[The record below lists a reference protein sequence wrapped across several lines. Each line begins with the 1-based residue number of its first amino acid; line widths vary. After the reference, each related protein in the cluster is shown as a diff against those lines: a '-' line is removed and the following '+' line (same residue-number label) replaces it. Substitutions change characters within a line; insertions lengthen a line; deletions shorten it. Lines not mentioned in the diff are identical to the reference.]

1 MINRH
6 DSYPA
11 NSEPSEPEIF
21 SGAATQQ
28 NKDGEGVVDRRTL
41 IGALSAG
48 AAAIAAAAGI
58 AFLAGRGSAENNI
71 ASETPSPSE
80 SPSSSP
86 EATPSATATE
96 TSSPTQEPVEPG
108 APSSERPE
116 PRRSYNF
123 ANLSEFDSEKWK
135 TMSDYDKGLAC
146 KTFFGNNLD
155 SDVMKILTES
165 RADQAK
171 DLAITWFDH
180 VDRLFRD
187 LCDDA
192 QSKALFTNAEGREV
206 EVWPV
211 LRCLADY
218 IDVPHS
224 NIVRDS
230 NDESKD
236 GGDKNQ
242 SKPHGYYGRLVE
254 AAYEAHTK
262 GKKPEKEDRIALRVT
277 KCAQMAPYEDPFP
290 INDGKETNQ
299 PQVYSAAYCEVQEV
313 GDEEKEKDKEKD
325 KKSYYAVIERQR
337 QITKEDRK
345 TGRSTVHPFPR
356 IPYFYPT
363 DDKSDEARAIKP
375 EITAPLNDIEEQ

>member
-1 MINRH
+1 MTDKYNG
-6 DSYPA
+6 YPTNA
-11 NSEPSEPEIF
+11 SEPEALGNTV
-21 SGAATQQ
+21 SHE
-28 NKDGEGVVDRRTL
+28 DSERERVVDRRTFFGVL
-41 IGALSAG
+41 GVG
-48 AAAIAAAAGI
+48 AAAAASI
-58 AFLAGRGSAENNI
+58 AFLAGRGSAKNNNT
-71 ASETPSPSE
+71 ALETPSPSE

-108 APSSERPE
+108 APSNERPE

-146 KTFFGNNLD
+146 KTLFGNNLKPE
-155 SDVMKILTES
+155 VMTILTES
-165 RADQAK
+165 RADQSK
-171 DLAITWFDH
+171 ELAITWFDN

-192 QSKALFTNAEGREV
+192 QSNALFTNAEGREV
-206 EVWPV
+206 DAWPV

-224 NIVRDS
+224 NIVRGS

-254 AAYEAHTK
+254 AAYEDHMK
-262 GKKPEKEDRIALRVT
+262 GKKPKEEDRIALRVT
-277 KCAQMAPYEDPFP
+277 KCAIMAEYEDPFP

-313 GDEEKEKDKEKD
+313 ENENGE
-325 KKSYYAVIERQR
+325 SYRVALETQR
-337 QITKEDRK
+337 QITEKDRN
-345 TGRSTVHPFPR
+345 TNHYTVHSFPR
-356 IPYFYPT
+356 VSYFYPT
-363 DDKSDEARAIKP
+363 NENDYKARAIKP
-375 EITAPLNDIEEQ
+375 RVTAPLNDIKEG

>member
-1 MINRH
+1 MTDKYNG
-6 DSYPA
+6 YPA
-11 NSEPSEPEIF
+11 NASEPEALGNTV
-21 SGAATQQ
+21 SHEDSERE
-28 NKDGEGVVDRRTL
+28 KVVDRRTL
-41 IGALSAG
+41 FGILGVVGAVG
-48 AAAIAAAAGI
+48 AAAAGI
-58 AFLAGRGSAENNI
+58 AYIAGRGSAENNT
-71 ASETPSPSE
+71 ALETSSPSG

-146 KTFFGNNLD
+146 KTFFGNNLND
-155 SDVMKILTES
+155 PNIMKILTES
-165 RADQAK
+165 GANQAK
-171 DLAITWFDH
+171 ELAITWFDH
-180 VDRLFRD
+180 VDRLLRD

-262 GKKPEKEDRIALRVT
+262 GKKPEKEDRIALHVT
-277 KCAQMAPYEDPFP
+277 KCAIMAEYEDPFP

-299 PQVYSAAYCEVQEV
+299 PQVYSAAYCEVQEI
-313 GDEEKEKDKEKD
+313 GDENGE
-325 KKSYYAVIERQR
+325 SYRVALETQR
-337 QITKEDRK
+337 QITEKDRN
-345 TGRSTVHPFPR
+345 TNHYTVHSFPR
-356 IPYFYPT
+356 VPYFYPT
-363 DDKSDEARAIKP
+363 NENDYKARAIKP
-375 EITAPLNDIEEQ
+375 RVTAPLNDIKEG

>member
-1 MINRH
+1 MTEIH
-6 DSYPA
+6 SSYPA
-11 NSEPSEPEIF
+11 GVSGSEKPDNAASRKRKETDRRGFLIGLGLG
-21 SGAATQQ
+21 GAALA
-28 NKDGEGVVDRRTL
+28 V
-41 IGALSAG
+41 GAGLSA
-48 AAAIAAAAGI
+48 AIFGHN
-58 AFLAGRGSAENNI
+58 RSSSA
-71 ASETPSPSE
+71 SPETPSPSE

-96 TSSPTQEPVEPG
+96 APSPTQEPVEPG
-108 APSSERPE
+108 TPSSERPE

-146 KTFFGNNLD
+146 KTFFGNNFD
-155 SDVMKILTES
+155 DPNIIKILTES
-165 RADQAK
+165 GANQAK
-171 DLAITWFDH
+171 ELVITWFDN

-236 GGDKNQ
+236 GNDKNQ

-262 GKKPEKEDRIALRVT
+262 GKKPKEEDRITLRVT

-290 INDGKETNQ
+290 INDGRETNQ

-313 GDEEKEKDKEKD
+313 GDEEKDKEKD

-345 TGRSTVHPFPR
+345 TGRFTVHPFPR
-356 IPYFYPT
+356 MSYFYLT
-363 DDKSDEARAIKP
+363 DESGYEARGIKP
-375 EITAPLNDIEEQ
+375 EITAPLNDVEE

>member
-1 MINRH
+1 MTEIHN
-6 DSYPA
+6 SYSTGVSG
-11 NSEPSEPEIF
+11 SEKPDNAASQEQKNPRRRDF
-21 SGAATQQ
+21 LLGLSLGGAALA
-28 NKDGEGVVDRRTL
+28 V
-41 IGALSAG
+41 GAGLSA
-48 AAAIAAAAGI
+48 A
-58 AFLAGRGSAENNI
+58 LLGRGRSSSASSE
-71 ASETPSPSE
+71 ASSPSE

-86 EATPSATATE
+86 ETTPSATATE
-96 TSSPTQEPVEPG
+96 APSPTQEPVEPG
-108 APSSERPE
+108 TPSSERPE

-165 RADQAK
+165 RADQSK
-171 DLAITWFDH
+171 ELAIAWFDN

-192 QSKALFTNAEGREV
+192 QSNALFTNAEGREV
-206 EVWPV
+206 NAWSL

-224 NIVRDS
+224 NIVRGS

-236 GGDKNQ
+236 DGDKNQ

-262 GKKPEKEDRIALRVT
+262 GKKLKEEDRIVLRVT
-277 KCAQMAPYEDPFP
+277 KCAIMAEYEDPFP

-299 PQVYSAAYCEVQEV
+299 PQVYAGAYCEVQEV
-313 GDEEKEKDKEKD
+313 REKDKD
-325 KKSYYAVIERQR
+325 KKSYDAVLEVERK
-337 QITKEDRK
+337 ITKKDQK
-345 TGRSTVHPFPR
+345 TGQFTVHSFPR
-356 IPYFYPT
+356 MSYLYPT
-363 DDKSDEARAIKP
+363 DEDGYEARGIKP
-375 EITAPLNDIEEQ
+375 NITAPLNDIEEG

>member
-1 MINRH
+1 MTEIH
-6 DSYPA
+6 SSYPA
-11 NSEPSEPEIF
+11 GVSGSEKPDNAASRKRKETDRRGFLIGLGLG
-21 SGAATQQ
+21 GAALA
-28 NKDGEGVVDRRTL
+28 V
-41 IGALSAG
+41 GAGLSA
-48 AAAIAAAAGI
+48 AIFGHN
-58 AFLAGRGSAENNI
+58 RSSSASPET
-71 ASETPSPSE
+71 TPSPSE
-80 SPSSSP
+80 SPSSSS
-86 EATPSATATE
+86 ETTPSAKATE

-135 TMSDYDKGLAC
+135 TMGDYDKGLAC
-146 KTFFGNNLD
+146 KTFFGNNLKPE
-155 SDVMKILTES
+155 VMTILTES
-165 RADQAK
+165 RADQSK
-171 DLAITWFDH
+171 ELAIAWFDN

-277 KCAQMAPYEDPFP
+277 KCAIMAEYEDPFP

-313 GDEEKEKDKEKD
+313 ENENGE
-325 KKSYYAVIERQR
+325 SYRVALETQR
-337 QITKEDRK
+337 QITEKDRN
-345 TGRSTVHPFPR
+345 TNHYTVHSFPR
-356 IPYFYPT
+356 VSYFYPT
-363 DDKSDEARAIKP
+363 NENDYKARAIKP
-375 EITAPLNDIEEQ
+375 RVTAPLNDIKEG

>member
-1 MINRH
+1 MTDKYNG
-6 DSYPA
+6 YPA
-11 NSEPSEPEIF
+11 NASGSEEPDSAASHEQKKPRRRDF
-21 SGAATQQ
+21 LLGLSLGGAALA
-28 NKDGEGVVDRRTL
+28 V
-41 IGALSAG
+41 GAGLSA
-48 AAAIAAAAGI
+48 A
-58 AFLAGRGSAENNI
+58 LLGRGRSSSAS
-71 ASETPSPSE
+71 SETPSPSE
-80 SPSSSP
+80 STSSSP

-96 TSSPTQEPVEPG
+96 APSPTQEPVEPG
-108 APSSERPE
+108 TPSSERPE

-146 KTFFGNNLD
+146 KTFFGNNLKPE
-155 SDVMKILTES
+155 VMTILTES
-165 RADQAK
+165 RADQSK
-171 DLAITWFDH
+171 ELAIAWFDN

-277 KCAQMAPYEDPFP
+277 KCAIMAEYEDPFP

-313 GDEEKEKDKEKD
+313 ENENGE
-325 KKSYYAVIERQR
+325 SYRVALETQR
-337 QITKEDRK
+337 QITEKDRN
-345 TGRSTVHPFPR
+345 TNHYTVHSFPR
-356 IPYFYPT
+356 VSYFYPT
-363 DDKSDEARAIKP
+363 NENDYKARAIKP
-375 EITAPLNDIEEQ
+375 RVTAPLNDIKEG

>member
-1 MINRH
+1 MTDKYNG
-6 DSYPA
+6 YPTNA
-11 NSEPSEPEIF
+11 SEPEALGNTV
-21 SGAATQQ
+21 SHE
-28 NKDGEGVVDRRTL
+28 DSERERVVDRRTFFGVL
-41 IGALSAG
+41 GVG
-48 AAAIAAAAGI
+48 AAAAASI
-58 AFLAGRGSAENNI
+58 AFLAGRGSAKNNNT
-71 ASETPSPSE
+71 ALETPSPSE

-108 APSSERPE
+108 APSNERPE

-146 KTFFGNNLD
+146 KTLFGNNLKPE
-155 SDVMKILTES
+155 VMTILTES
-165 RADQAK
+165 RADQSK
-171 DLAITWFDH
+171 ELAITWFDN

-192 QSKALFTNAEGREV
+192 QSNALFTNAEGREV
-206 EVWPV
+206 DAWPV

-277 KCAQMAPYEDPFP
+277 KCAIMAEYEDPFP

-313 GDEEKEKDKEKD
+313 ENENGE
-325 KKSYYAVIERQR
+325 SYRVALETQR
-337 QITKEDRK
+337 QITEKDRN
-345 TGRSTVHPFPR
+345 TNHYTVHSFPR
-356 IPYFYPT
+356 VSYFYPT
-363 DDKSDEARAIKP
+363 NENDYKARAIKP
-375 EITAPLNDIEEQ
+375 RVTAPLNDIKEG

>member
-146 KTFFGNNLD
+146 KTLFGNNLKPE
-155 SDVMKILTES
+155 VMTILTES
-165 RADQAK
+165 RADQSK
-171 DLAITWFDH
+171 ELAITWFDH
-180 VDRLFRD
+180 ADRFIRD

-192 QSKALFTNAEGREV
+192 QSNALFTNADGREV
-206 EVWPV
+206 NAWPV
-211 LRCLADY
+211 LQCLADY

-230 NDESKD
+230 NDENKD
-236 GGDKNQ
+236 DSDKNKF
-242 SKPHGYYGRLVE
+242 KPHGYYGRLVE

-262 GKKPEKEDRIALRVT
+262 DKKPKEEDRIALRVT
-277 KCAQMAPYEDPFP
+277 KYAQIAPYKDPFP
-290 INDGKETNQ
+290 INDGKETNRTQ
-299 PQVYSAAYCEVQEV
+299 EYSAAYCEVGEI
-313 GDEEKEKDKEKD
+313 GEDGTIDKNRKLYD
-325 KKSYYAVIERQR
+325 VFVERQR
-337 QITKEDRK
+337 RDLE
-345 TGRSTVHPFPR
+345 TGQYKMHLFPR

-363 DDKSDEARAIKP
+363 DESGYEARGIKP
-375 EITAPLNDIEEQ
+375 EIYVPLNDIKEG

>member
-1 MINRH
+1 MTDKYNG
-6 DSYPA
+6 YPA
-11 NSEPSEPEIF
+11 NASGSEEPDSAASHEQKKPRRRDF
-21 SGAATQQ
+21 LLGLSLGGAALA
-28 NKDGEGVVDRRTL
+28 V
-41 IGALSAG
+41 GAGLSA
-48 AAAIAAAAGI
+48 A
-58 AFLAGRGSAENNI
+58 LLGRGRSSSAS
-71 ASETPSPSE
+71 SETPSPSE

-96 TSSPTQEPVEPG
+96 TPSPTQEPVEPG
-108 APSSERPE
+108 TPSSERPK
-116 PRRSYNF
+116 PLRSYNF
-123 ANLSEFDSEKWK
+123 ANLSEFDSNRWD
-135 TMSDYDKGLAC
+135 TLNDYDKGLTC

-165 RADQAK
+165 RADQSK
-171 DLAITWFDH
+171 ELAIAWFDN
-180 VDRLFRD
+180 VDRFFRD

-192 QSKALFTNAEGREV
+192 QSNALFTDADGREV
-206 EVWPV
+206 DAWPV

-224 NIVRDS
+224 NIVRGS

-277 KCAQMAPYEDPFP
+277 KCAIMAEYEDPFP

-313 GDEEKEKDKEKD
+313 ENENGE
-325 KKSYYAVIERQR
+325 SYRVALETQR
-337 QITKEDRK
+337 QITEKDRN
-345 TGRSTVHPFPR
+345 TNHYTVHSFPR
-356 IPYFYPT
+356 VSYFYPT
-363 DDKSDEARAIKP
+363 NENDYKARAIKP
-375 EITAPLNDIEEQ
+375 RVTAPLNDIKEG

>member
-1 MINRH
+1 MTDKYNG
-6 DSYPA
+6 YPTNA
-11 NSEPSEPEIF
+11 SEPEALGNTV
-21 SGAATQQ
+21 SHE
-28 NKDGEGVVDRRTL
+28 DSERERVVDRRTFFGVL
-41 IGALSAG
+41 GVG
-48 AAAIAAAAGI
+48 AAAAASI
-58 AFLAGRGSAENNI
+58 AFLAGRGSAKNNNT
-71 ASETPSPSE
+71 ALETPSPSE

-108 APSSERPE
+108 APSNERPE

-146 KTFFGNNLD
+146 KTLFGNNLKPE
-155 SDVMKILTES
+155 VMTILTES
-165 RADQAK
+165 RADQSK
-171 DLAITWFDH
+171 ELAITWFDN

-192 QSKALFTNAEGREV
+192 QSNALFTNAEGREV
-206 EVWPV
+206 DAWPV

-224 NIVRDS
+224 NIVRGS

-254 AAYEAHTK
+254 AAYEDHMK
-262 GKKPEKEDRIALRVT
+262 GKKPKEEDRIALRVT
-277 KCAQMAPYEDPFP
+277 KCAIMAEYEDPFP

-299 PQVYSAAYCEVQEV
+299 PQVYSAAYCEVQEI
-313 GDEEKEKDKEKD
+313 GDENGE
-325 KKSYYAVIERQR
+325 SYRVALETQR
-337 QITKEDRK
+337 QITEKDRN
-345 TGRSTVHPFPR
+345 TNHYTVHSFPR
-356 IPYFYPT
+356 VPYFYPT
-363 DDKSDEARAIKP
+363 NENDYKARAIKP
-375 EITAPLNDIEEQ
+375 RVTAPLNDIKEG

>member
-1 MINRH
+1 MTDKYNG
-6 DSYPA
+6 YPA
-11 NSEPSEPEIF
+11 NASGSEKPDNAASRKRKETDRRGFLIGLGLG
-21 SGAATQQ
+21 GAALA
-28 NKDGEGVVDRRTL
+28 V
-41 IGALSAG
+41 GAGLSA
-48 AAAIAAAAGI
+48 AIFGHN
-58 AFLAGRGSAENNI
+58 RSSSA
-71 ASETPSPSE
+71 SPETPSPSPLE

-86 EATPSATATE
+86 ETTPSATATE

-224 NIVRDS
+224 NIVRGS

-313 GDEEKEKDKEKD
+313 GDEEKDKDKEKDKEKD

-345 TGRSTVHPFPR
+345 TGRFTVHPFPR
-356 IPYFYPT
+356 MSYFYLT
-363 DDKSDEARAIKP
+363 DESGYEARGIKP
-375 EITAPLNDIEEQ
+375 EITAPLNDVEE

>member
-1 MINRH
+1 MTDKYNG
-6 DSYPA
+6 YPTNA
-11 NSEPSEPEIF
+11 SGSEELDN
-21 SGAATQQ
+21 AASHEQKNPRRRDFLLGLSLGGTALAV
-28 NKDGEGVVDRRTL
+28 GV
-41 IGALSAG
+41 GLSAV
-48 AAAIAAAAGI
+48 
-58 AFLAGRGSAENNI
+58 LLGRGRSSSAS
-71 ASETPSPSE
+71 SETSSPSG
-80 SPSSSP
+80 SPSSSS
-86 EATPSATATE
+86 ETTPPATATE
-96 TSSPTQEPVEPG
+96 TPPPTQEPVEPG
-108 APSSERPE
+108 APSNERPE

-224 NIVRDS
+224 NIVRGS

-313 GDEEKEKDKEKD
+313 GDEEKDKDKEKDKEKD

-345 TGRSTVHPFPR
+345 TGRFTVHPFPR
-356 IPYFYPT
+356 MSYFYLT
-363 DDKSDEARAIKP
+363 DESGYEARGIKP
-375 EITAPLNDIEEQ
+375 EITAPLNDVEE

>member
-1 MINRH
+1 MTEIH
-6 DSYPA
+6 SSYPA
-11 NSEPSEPEIF
+11 GVSGSEKPDNAASRKRKETDRRGFLIGLGLG
-21 SGAATQQ
+21 GAALA
-28 NKDGEGVVDRRTL
+28 V
-41 IGALSAG
+41 GAGLSA
-48 AAAIAAAAGI
+48 AIFGHN
-58 AFLAGRGSAENNI
+58 RSSSA
-71 ASETPSPSE
+71 SPETPSPSPLE

-86 EATPSATATE
+86 ETTPSATATE

-224 NIVRDS
+224 NIVRGS

-313 GDEEKEKDKEKD
+313 GDEEKDKDKEKD

-345 TGRSTVHPFPR
+345 TGRFTVHPFPR
-356 IPYFYPT
+356 MSYFYLT
-363 DDKSDEARAIKP
+363 DESGYEARGIKP
-375 EITAPLNDIEEQ
+375 EITAPLNDVEE

>member
-1 MINRH
+1 MTEIH
-6 DSYPA
+6 SSYPA
-11 NSEPSEPEIF
+11 GVSGSEKPDNAASRKRKETDRRGFLIGLGLG
-21 SGAATQQ
+21 GAALA
-28 NKDGEGVVDRRTL
+28 V
-41 IGALSAG
+41 GAGLSA
-48 AAAIAAAAGI
+48 AIFGHN
-58 AFLAGRGSAENNI
+58 RSSSASPET
-71 ASETPSPSE
+71 TPSPSE
-80 SPSSSP
+80 SPSSSS
-86 EATPSATATE
+86 ETTPSATATE
-96 TSSPTQEPVEPG
+96 APSPTQEPVEPG
-108 APSSERPE
+108 TPSSERPE

-146 KTFFGNNLD
+146 KTFFGNNLKPE
-155 SDVMKILTES
+155 VMTILTES
-165 RADQAK
+165 RADQSK
-171 DLAITWFDH
+171 ELAIAWFDN

-236 GGDKNQ
+236 GNDKNQ

-262 GKKPEKEDRIALRVT
+262 GKKPKEEDRITLRVT

-290 INDGKETNQ
+290 INDGRETNQ

-313 GDEEKEKDKEKD
+313 GDEEKDKEKD

-345 TGRSTVHPFPR
+345 TGRFTVHPFPR
-356 IPYFYPT
+356 MSYFYLT
-363 DDKSDEARAIKP
+363 DESGYEARGIKP
-375 EITAPLNDIEEQ
+375 EITAPLNDVEE

>member
-1 MINRH
+1 MTEIH
-6 DSYPA
+6 SSYPA
-11 NSEPSEPEIF
+11 GVSGSEKPDNTASRKRKETDRRGFLIGLGLG
-21 SGAATQQ
+21 GAALA
-28 NKDGEGVVDRRTL
+28 V
-41 IGALSAG
+41 GAGLSA
-48 AAAIAAAAGI
+48 AIFGHN
-58 AFLAGRGSAENNI
+58 RSSSASPET
-71 ASETPSPSE
+71 TPSPSE
-80 SPSSSP
+80 SPSSSS
-86 EATPSATATE
+86 ETTPSATATE
-96 TSSPTQEPVEPG
+96 APSPTQEPVEPG
-108 APSSERPE
+108 TPSSERPE

-146 KTFFGNNLD
+146 KTFFGNNLKPE
-155 SDVMKILTES
+155 VMTILTES
-165 RADQAK
+165 RADQSK
-171 DLAITWFDH
+171 ELAIAWFDN

-236 GGDKNQ
+236 GNDKNQ

-262 GKKPEKEDRIALRVT
+262 GKKPKEEDRITLRVT

-290 INDGKETNQ
+290 INDGRETNQ

-313 GDEEKEKDKEKD
+313 GDEEKDKEKD

-345 TGRSTVHPFPR
+345 TGRFTVHPFPR
-356 IPYFYPT
+356 MSYFYLT
-363 DDKSDEARAIKP
+363 DESGYEARGIKP
-375 EITAPLNDIEEQ
+375 EITAPLNDVEE

>member
-1 MINRH
+1 MTNRH

-48 AAAIAAAAGI
+48 AAAVAAAASI

-96 TSSPTQEPVEPG
+96 TPSPTQEPVEPG
-108 APSSERPE
+108 TPSSERPK
-116 PRRSYNF
+116 PLRSYNF
-123 ANLSEFDSEKWK
+123 ANLSEFDSNRWD
-135 TMSDYDKGLAC
+135 TLNDYDKGLTC
-146 KTFFGNNLD
+146 KTFFSNNLD
-155 SDVMKILTES
+155 PNVMTILTES
-165 RADQAK
+165 RADQSK
-171 DLAITWFDH
+171 ELAIAWFDN

-192 QSKALFTNAEGREV
+192 QSNALFTNAEGREV
-206 EVWPV
+206 DAWPV

-224 NIVRDS
+224 NIVRGS

-262 GKKPEKEDRIALRVT
+262 GKKPKEEDRIVLRVT

-313 GDEEKEKDKEKD
+313 REKDKD
-325 KKSYYAVIERQR
+325 KKSYDAGIERQR
-337 QITKEDRK
+337 QITKNDRK
-345 TGRSTVHPFPR
+345 TGQYTVHSFPR
-356 IPYFYPT
+356 MSYLYPT

>member
-1 MINRH
+1 MTDKYKYNG
-6 DSYPA
+6 YPA
-11 NSEPSEPEIF
+11 NASEPEALGNTV
-21 SGAATQQ
+21 SHEDSERE
-28 NKDGEGVVDRRTL
+28 KVVDRRTL
-41 IGALSAG
+41 FGILGVVG
-48 AAAIAAAAGI
+48 AAAASIAYI
-58 AFLAGRGSAENNI
+58 AGRGSAENNT
-71 ASETPSPSE
+71 ASETPPPSE
-80 SPSSSP
+80 SSSSSS
-86 EATPSATATE
+86 ETTPSAKATE

-135 TMSDYDKGLAC
+135 TMGDYDKGLAC
-146 KTFFGNNLD
+146 KTFFGNNFD
-155 SDVMKILTES
+155 DPNIIKILTES
-165 RADQAK
+165 GANQAK
-171 DLAITWFDH
+171 ELVITWFDN

-262 GKKPEKEDRIALRVT
+262 DKKPKEEDRIALRVT
-277 KCAQMAPYEDPFP
+277 KYAQIAPYKDPFP
-290 INDGKETNQ
+290 INDGKETNRTQ
-299 PQVYSAAYCEVQEV
+299 EYSAAYCEVGEI
-313 GDEEKEKDKEKD
+313 GEDGTIDKNRKLYD
-325 KKSYYAVIERQR
+325 VFVERQR
-337 QITKEDRK
+337 RDLE
-345 TGRSTVHPFPR
+345 TGQYKMHLFPR

-363 DDKSDEARAIKP
+363 DESGYEARGIKP
-375 EITAPLNDIEEQ
+375 EIYVPLNDIKEG

>member
-1 MINRH
+1 MTEIH
-6 DSYPA
+6 SSYPA
-11 NSEPSEPEIF
+11 GVSGSEKPDNAASRKRKETDRRGFLIGLGLG
-21 SGAATQQ
+21 GAALA
-28 NKDGEGVVDRRTL
+28 V
-41 IGALSAG
+41 GAGLSA
-48 AAAIAAAAGI
+48 AIFGHN
-58 AFLAGRGSAENNI
+58 RSSSA
-71 ASETPSPSE
+71 SPETPSPSPSE

-86 EATPSATATE
+86 ETTPSATATE

-224 NIVRDS
+224 NIVRGS

-313 GDEEKEKDKEKD
+313 GDEEKDKDKEKDKEKD

-345 TGRSTVHPFPR
+345 TGRFTVHPFPR
-356 IPYFYPT
+356 MSYFYLT
-363 DDKSDEARAIKP
+363 DESGYEARGIKP
-375 EITAPLNDIEEQ
+375 EITAPLNDVEE

>member
-1 MINRH
+1 MTEIRNSYSAGVSGSEKPDNAASRERKETNRRGFL
-6 DSYPA
+6 
-11 NSEPSEPEIF
+11 IGLGL
-21 SGAATQQ
+21 SGAALA
-28 NKDGEGVVDRRTL
+28 V
-41 IGALSAG
+41 GAGLSAALFG
-48 AAAIAAAAGI
+48 HN
-58 AFLAGRGSAENNI
+58 RSSSAS
-71 ASETPSPSE
+71 SETTPSPSE

-96 TSSPTQEPVEPG
+96 TPSPTQEPVEPG

-224 NIVRDS
+224 NIVRGS

-345 TGRSTVHPFPR
+345 TGRFTVHPFPR
-356 IPYFYPT
+356 MSYFYLT
-363 DDKSDEARAIKP
+363 DESGYEARGIKP
-375 EITAPLNDIEEQ
+375 EITAPLNDVEE

>member
-1 MINRH
+1 
-6 DSYPA
+6 
-11 NSEPSEPEIF
+11 
-21 SGAATQQ
+21 
-28 NKDGEGVVDRRTL
+28 
-41 IGALSAG
+41 
-48 AAAIAAAAGI
+48 
-58 AFLAGRGSAENNI
+58 
-71 ASETPSPSE
+71 
-80 SPSSSP
+80 
-86 EATPSATATE
+86 
-96 TSSPTQEPVEPG
+96 
-108 APSSERPE
+108 
-116 PRRSYNF
+116 
-123 ANLSEFDSEKWK
+123 
-135 TMSDYDKGLAC
+135 MSDYDKGLAC
-146 KTFFGNNLD
+146 KTFFGNNLKPE
-155 SDVMKILTES
+155 VMTILTES
-165 RADQAK
+165 RADQSK
-171 DLAITWFDH
+171 ELAIAWFDN

-236 GGDKNQ
+236 GNDKNQ

-262 GKKPEKEDRIALRVT
+262 GKKPKEEDRITLRVT

-290 INDGKETNQ
+290 INDGRETNQ

-313 GDEEKEKDKEKD
+313 GDEEKDKEKD

-345 TGRSTVHPFPR
+345 TGRFTVHPFPR
-356 IPYFYPT
+356 MSYFYLT
-363 DDKSDEARAIKP
+363 DESGYEARGIKP
-375 EITAPLNDIEEQ
+375 EITAPLNDVEE

>member
-1 MINRH
+1 MTEIH
-6 DSYPA
+6 SSYPA
-11 NSEPSEPEIF
+11 GVSGSEKPDNAASRKRKETDRRGFLIGLGLG
-21 SGAATQQ
+21 GAALA
-28 NKDGEGVVDRRTL
+28 V
-41 IGALSAG
+41 GAGLSA
-48 AAAIAAAAGI
+48 AIFGHN
-58 AFLAGRGSAENNI
+58 RSSSA
-71 ASETPSPSE
+71 SPETPSPSPLE

-86 EATPSATATE
+86 ETTPSATATE

-224 NIVRDS
+224 NIVRGS

-277 KCAQMAPYEDPFP
+277 KCAIMAEYEDPFP

-313 GDEEKEKDKEKD
+313 ENENGE
-325 KKSYYAVIERQR
+325 SYRVALETQR
-337 QITKEDRK
+337 QITEKDRN
-345 TGRSTVHPFPR
+345 TNHYTVHSFPR
-356 IPYFYPT
+356 VSYFYPT
-363 DDKSDEARAIKP
+363 NENDYKARAIKP
-375 EITAPLNDIEEQ
+375 RVTAPLNDIKEG

>member
-345 TGRSTVHPFPR
+345 TGRFTVHPFPR
-356 IPYFYPT
+356 MSYFYLT
-363 DDKSDEARAIKP
+363 DESGYEARGIKP
-375 EITAPLNDIEEQ
+375 EITAPLNDVEE

>member
-1 MINRH
+1 MTEIRN
-6 DSYPA
+6 SYPA
-11 NSEPSEPEIF
+11 SVSGSEKPDNAATRERKETGRRGFLIGLGLG
-21 SGAATQQ
+21 GAA
-28 NKDGEGVVDRRTL
+28 L
-41 IGALSAG
+41 AFGASLSA
-48 AAAIAAAAGI
+48 A
-58 AFLAGRGSAENNI
+58 LLGRGRSSSAS
-71 ASETPSPSE
+71 SETPSPSE
-80 SPSSSP
+80 SPSSSS
-86 EATPSATATE
+86 EATSSATATE
-96 TSSPTQEPVEPG
+96 TPPPTQEPVEPG
-108 APSSERPE
+108 TPSSERPE

-224 NIVRDS
+224 NIVRGS

-313 GDEEKEKDKEKD
+313 GDEEKDKDKEKDKEKD

-345 TGRSTVHPFPR
+345 TGRFTVHPFPR
-356 IPYFYPT
+356 MSYFYLT
-363 DDKSDEARAIKP
+363 DESGYEARGIKP
-375 EITAPLNDIEEQ
+375 EITAPLNDVEE

>member
-1 MINRH
+1 MTDKYNG
-6 DSYPA
+6 YPA
-11 NSEPSEPEIF
+11 DASEPEALGNTV
-21 SGAATQQ
+21 SHEDS
-28 NKDGEGVVDRRTL
+28 KREKVVDRRTL
-41 IGALSAG
+41 FGILGVVG
-48 AAAIAAAAGI
+48 AAAAGI
-58 AFLAGRGSAENNI
+58 AYIAGRGSAENNT
-71 ASETPSPSE
+71 ASETPSPSPSE

-96 TSSPTQEPVEPG
+96 TPSPTQEPVEPG
-108 APSSERPE
+108 TPSPSSERPK
-116 PRRSYNF
+116 PLRSYNF

-135 TMSDYDKGLAC
+135 TMGDYDKGLAC

-236 GGDKNQ
+236 SNDKNQ
-242 SKPHGYYGRLVE
+242 SKPHGYYGHLVE

-262 GKKPEKEDRIALRVT
+262 GKKLKEEDRIVLRVT

-299 PQVYSAAYCEVQEV
+299 TQVYSASYCEVQEV
-313 GDEEKEKDKEKD
+313 GDEEKDKEKD

-345 TGRSTVHPFPR
+345 TGRFTVHPFPR
-356 IPYFYPT
+356 MSYFYPT